1 MNTIMEKAT
10 QTLQEQI
17 GQNKIMALATRNGD
31 GVAVRT
37 VNVYTCDGD
46 FYFITEADSNK
57 FKQITQNNQ
66 VALSVDAIQIAGTAT
81 PLGHPADQANQ
92 DFVAFVEKQLP
103 QQFARYATN
112 TAMRLIRIKPVSA
125 GFILLEAGAGYVI
138 DFVNSTAAPIKLER

>member
-1 MNTIMEKAT
+1 MNTIMEQAA

-17 GQNKIMALATRNGD
+17 GQNKLMALATRNED

-37 VNVYTCDGD
+37 VNIYTCDGD
-46 FYFITEADSNK
+46 FYFITEGDSN
-57 FKQITQNNQ
+57 ITQNNQ

-81 PLGHPADQANQ
+81 PLGHPADEANK

-112 TAMRLIRIKPVSA
+112 TAMRLIQIRPVSA
-125 GFILLEAGAGYVI
+125 SFILLESGAGYVI
-138 DFVNSTAAPIKLER
+138 DFANSMAAPIKLER